1 MNAAEELFALKRV
14 LVEASVAPFDI
25 GVCVV
30 CGPIESRD
38 FGQQF
43 AFTEH
48 TLEGVFSQL
57 LQRVEDR
64 AGGIVDD
71 VNRMFAELADLRA
84 YKERTE
90 AGLHKLSAMVDHCG
104 DVTEGEMRV
113 FGLWR
118 DPPQAEVQP

>member
-90 AGLHKLSAMVDHCG
+90 AGLHKLSDIASMHG
-104 DVTEGEMRV
+104 DILDDEMRDL
-113 FGLWR
+113 GLWR